1 MSLSHE
7 EALVRYDPKVASR
20 ETLGKILTNFG
31 YTIRDPGKGVVAS
44 VNNKKIILGKPLF
57 LIEYGVKFNQGQ
69 SNTIHELSEKGET
82 GIGIR
87 EFFGAVLPESKAQ
100 KIREL
105 QKQGYKIAIV
115 GDGCNGRV
123 CE

>member
-1 MSLSHE
+1 MF
-7 EALVRYDPKVASR
+7 D
-20 ETLGKILTNFG
+20 TIL
-31 YTIRDPGKGVVAS
+31 RLHPGKHWKKFLRIS
-44 VNNKKIILGKPLF
+44 VTQFVIPGKESWPQSTIKKIIVGKPLF